1 MTSKPKLVAA
11 TPDNAEVNG
20 LIAIH
25 NALISDPT
33 QRRYAIVEFTVP
45 DMIVVTGGD
54 TVPRVKLTHIEVFE
68 MGATQDKIITLLDAH
83 YKARTKNSARPG
95 PAEPDTPLD
104 LSGLPYDSDRKWDA
118 AAPEVVV

>member
-11 TPDNAEVNG
+11 TPDSTDTNG
-20 LIAIH
+20 LIDIH
-25 NALISDPT
+25 DELIANPG

-45 DMIVVTGGD
+45 DMLVVTGGD
-54 TVPRVKLTHIEVFE
+54 SVPRVKLTHIEVIE
-68 MGATQDKIITLLDAH
+68 PGSQQDKTVALLDAH

-104 LSGLPYDSDRKWDA
+104 LSGIPYDENAEWDA
-118 AAPEVVV
+118 AAPGVIV

>member
-25 NALISDPT
+25 DALITDPT

-45 DMIVVTGGD
+45 DMIVITGGD
-54 TVPRVKLTHIEVFE
+54 TVPRVKLTHIEVIE
-68 MGATQDKIITLLDAH
+68 PGSQQDKTVALLDAH
-83 YKARTKNSARPG
+83 YKAPDEEQCTTRTG
-95 PAEPDTPLD
+95 GT
-104 LSGLPYDSDRKWDA
+104 
-118 AAPEVVV
+118 